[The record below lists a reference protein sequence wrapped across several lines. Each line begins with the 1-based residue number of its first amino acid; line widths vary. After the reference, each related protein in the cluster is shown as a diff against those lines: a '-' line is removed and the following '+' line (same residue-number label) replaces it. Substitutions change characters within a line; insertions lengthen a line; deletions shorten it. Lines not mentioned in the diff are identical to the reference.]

1 MIIGIVVWVLAAVAV
16 ALFVARA
23 WSRGAL
29 AATGRGPLARSG
41 VDAVV
46 ALALVR
52 ALAPP
57 PGLGVWFWV
66 LAGVAVGVGAAGLIL
81 RRRSLPAERRT
92 WTTVVYVVVGLAIV
106 VVLA

>member
-16 ALFVARA
+16 GLFVARA

-29 AATGRGPLARSG
+29 AATARGPLARSG

-52 ALAPP
+52 AVAPP
-57 PGLGVWFWV
+57 PGAGAWLWV
-66 LAGVAVGVGAAGLIL
+66 VAVVAVGVGVAGLIL
-81 RRRSLPAERRT
+81 RRRTLPAERRR
-92 WTTVVYVVVGLAIV
+92 WTTVVYAVVGLVIV

>member
-1 MIIGIVVWVLAAVAV
+1 MIIGIVLWTLAAVGV

-29 AATGRGPLARSG
+29 AATGRGQLVRSG

-57 PGLGVWFWV
+57 PGLGAWLWV
-66 LAGVAVGVGAAGLIL
+66 AAVVAVGVGVAGLIL
-81 RRRSLPAERRT
+81 RRYLLPGDRRP
-92 WTTVVYVVVGLAIV
+92 WTTVVYGVVGLAID

>member
-1 MIIGIVVWVLAAVAV
+1 MIIGIVLWVLAAAGV

-57 PGLGVWFWV
+57 PGVGVWLWV
-66 LAGVAVGVGAAGLIL
+66 LAVVAVGVGAAGLIL
-81 RRRSLPAERRT
+81 RRRALPAERRP
-92 WTTVVYVVVGLAIV
+92 WTTVVYATVGLALV